1 MRLCGGS
8 AGPSPVSPSLPP
20 YPTYLSYTI
29 YPIVPL
35 IYNALY
41 CTLYLC
47 TWHRYTLHYNIY
59 NAVIYYIYT
68 YTYIYTGNVLAVSTG
83 DNKVT
88 LWKQTVDQTW
98 VEVCD
103 IDPSSTSTTA
113 AAMTN

>member
-41 CTLYLC
+41 YILYLC
-47 TWHRYTLHYNIY
+47 TWHLYTLHYNIY

-103 IDPSSTSTTA
+103 IDPATTA
-113 AAMTN
+113 TGAIAMTN